1 MSVRADDGVKF
12 ALSSFAEICGTR
24 GGRIAAK
31 VIFSTW
37 RRVGG
42 KSIIEVNL
50 VGGAS
55 PRRFSL
61 FYISI
66 RNATRR
72 RSTIS
77 AFDFTV
83 GNDCCASERVEMSR
97 FAINCQME
105 EDSFVNS
112 PIFNTNATL

>member
-42 KSIIEVNL
+42 KSIIEVDL
-50 VGGAS
+50 VGAS
-55 PRRFSL
+55 LRRFSL

-66 RNATRR
+66 RNVRDTP
-72 RSTIS
+72 TIGDKHFRFHNRKWLLRQRAS
-77 AFDFTV
+77 
-83 GNDCCASERVEMSR
+83 GN
-97 FAINCQME
+97 I
-105 EDSFVNS
+105 SFRD
-112 PIFNTNATL
+112 